1 MSMRWTDNTSV
12 SRLAVWWRRL
22 AVMTRKEL
30 LQLIRDIPLMAFLVY
45 SFTFSVY
52 VTGNGIKTQ
61 LKNAGLLVSD
71 GDRSVSSRELVSRFH
86 LPYFRFDGELIHP
99 NEGIPRL
106 DRGRSMMVLDIPARF
121 HEALSTGEPTA
132 VQLLVDTTD
141 AVQGLSAA
149 GYAARIVGQFSQELI
164 MARNGQTS
172 SSSTTAPMI
181 LSDHRVWFNQDQNET
196 WSESIS
202 HLLRMITIFAML
214 LPAAALVRE
223 KERGTVEQLL
233 VSPLT
238 PTQIMLP
245 KVVAMTLVI
254 LGATG
259 VALFGV
265 MRPVFGVP
273 IRGSMTLLFFLT
285 ALSIVATAGM
295 GVFAATVTKNQ
306 AQVGMMTLLVVV
318 PMLLLSG
325 IFTPLEEMPAWVRYL
340 MALSPLRY
348 FIEIATGI
356 LLKGIG
362 LEVLWSQA
370 LSMVV
375 LGGSLFG
382 FGLWRFRKQF

>member
-1 MSMRWTDNTSV
+1 MRV
-12 SRLAVWWRRL
+12 SDRLTVWCRRI

-30 LQLIRDIPLMAFLVY
+30 LQLFRDIPLMAFLIY
-45 SFTFSVY
+45 SFTLSVY
-52 VTGNGIKTQ
+52 VTGNGIQTQ

-71 GDRSVSSRELVSRFH
+71 ADRSVSSRELISRFH
-86 LPYFRFDGELIHP
+86 SPYFRFDGELTHP
-99 NEGIPRL
+99 NEGFVRL
-106 DRGRSMMVLDIPARF
+106 DRGGSMMVLDIPTRF
-121 HEALSTGEPTA
+121 HEALVSGESTA
-132 VQLLVDTTD
+132 VQLLVDTTNSP
-141 AVQGLSAA
+141 QGLSAA

-164 MARNGQTS
+164 MTRNGQTG
-172 SSSTTAPMI
+172 SSSTTVPMI

-196 WSESIS
+196 WFESIS
-202 HLLRMITIFAML
+202 HLLRMITIFAVL

-238 PTQIMLP
+238 PAQIMLP

-254 LGATG
+254 LGATA

-265 MRPVFGVP
+265 MLPVFGVP
-273 IRGSMTLLFFLT
+273 IRGSVALLFLLT
-285 ALSIVATAGM
+285 ALFIVATAGI
-295 GVFAATVTKNQ
+295 GVFASTVTKNQ
-306 AQVGMMTLLVVV
+306 AQVGMMTLLVVA

-325 IFTPLEEMPAWVRYL
+325 IFTPLETMPAWVRYL

-362 LEVLWSQA
+362 LEMLWSQA
-370 LSMVV
+370 LSMLA
-375 LGGSLFG
+375 LGVSLFG
-382 FGLWRFRKQF
+382 FGMWRFRRQFR

>member
-1 MSMRWTDNTSV
+1 MRASD
-12 SRLAVWWRRL
+12 RLTVWCRQI

-30 LQLIRDIPLMAFLVY
+30 LQLFRDVPLMGFLIY
-45 SFTFSVY
+45 SFTLSVY
-52 VTGNGIKTQ
+52 VTGNGIQTQ

-71 GDRSVSSRELVSRFH
+71 ADRSVSSRELISRFH
-86 LPYFRFDGELIHP
+86 PPYFRFDGELTHP
-99 NEGIPRL
+99 NEGFLRL
-106 DRGRSMMVLDIPARF
+106 DRGSSMMVLDIPSRF
-121 HEALSTGEPTA
+121 HEALAAGEPTA
-132 VQLLVDTTD
+132 VQLLVDTTNSP
-141 AVQGLSAA
+141 QGLSAA

-164 MARNGQTS
+164 MTRNGQTG
-172 SSSTTAPMI
+172 SSSTTVPMI

-196 WSESIS
+196 WFESIS
-202 HLLRMITIFAML
+202 HLLRMITIFAVL

-238 PTQIMLP
+238 PAQIMLP

-254 LGATG
+254 LGATA

-265 MRPVFGVP
+265 MLPVFGVP
-273 IRGSMTLLFFLT
+273 IRGSIALLFFLT
-285 ALSIVATAGM
+285 ALFIVATAGI
-295 GVFAATVTKNQ
+295 GVFASTVTKNQ
-306 AQVGMMTLLVVV
+306 AQVGMMTLLVVA

-325 IFTPLEEMPAWVRYL
+325 IFTPLETMPAWVRYL

-362 LEVLWSQA
+362 LEMLWSQA
-370 LSMVV
+370 LSMVA

-382 FGLWRFRKQF
+382 FGMWRFRRQFE

>member
-1 MSMRWTDNTSV
+1 MRV
-12 SRLAVWWRRL
+12 SDRLTVWCRRI

-30 LQLIRDIPLMAFLVY
+30 LQLFRDIPLMAFLIY
-45 SFTFSVY
+45 SFTLSVY
-52 VTGNGIKTQ
+52 VTGNGIQTQ

-71 GDRSVSSRELVSRFH
+71 ADRSVSSRELISRFH
-86 LPYFRFDGELIHP
+86 SPYFRFDGELTHP
-99 NEGIPRL
+99 NEGFGRL
-106 DRGRSMMVLDIPARF
+106 DRGGSMMVLDIPTRF
-121 HEALSTGEPTA
+121 HEALVSGESTA
-132 VQLLVDTTD
+132 VQLLVDTTNSP
-141 AVQGLSAA
+141 QGLSAA

-164 MARNGQTS
+164 MTRNGQTG
-172 SSSTTAPMI
+172 SSSTTVPMI

-196 WSESIS
+196 WFESIS
-202 HLLRMITIFAML
+202 HLLRMITIFAVL

-238 PTQIMLP
+238 PAQIMLP

-254 LGATG
+254 LGATA

-265 MRPVFGVP
+265 MLPVFGVP
-273 IRGSMTLLFFLT
+273 IRGSVSLLFLLT
-285 ALSIVATAGM
+285 ALFIVATAGI
-295 GVFAATVTKNQ
+295 GVFASTVTKNQ
-306 AQVGMMTLLVVV
+306 AQVGMMTLLVVA

-325 IFTPLEEMPAWVRYL
+325 IFTPLETMPAWVRYL

-362 LEVLWSQA
+362 LEMLWSQV
-370 LSMVV
+370 LSMVA
-375 LGGSLFG
+375 LGGALFG
-382 FGLWRFRKQF
+382 FGMWQFRRQFQ

>member
-1 MSMRWTDNTSV
+1 MRV
-12 SRLAVWWRRL
+12 SDRLTVWCRRI

-30 LQLIRDIPLMAFLVY
+30 LQLFRDIPLMAFLIY
-45 SFTFSVY
+45 SFTLSVY
-52 VTGNGIKTQ
+52 VTGNGIQTQ

-71 GDRSVSSRELVSRFH
+71 ADRSVSSRELISRFH
-86 LPYFRFDGELIHP
+86 SPYFRFDGELTHP
-99 NEGIPRL
+99 NDGFVRL
-106 DRGRSMMVLDIPARF
+106 DRGGSMMVLDIPTRF
-121 HEALSTGEPTA
+121 HEALVSGESTA
-132 VQLLVDTTD
+132 VQLLVDTTNSP
-141 AVQGLSAA
+141 QGLSAA

-164 MARNGQTS
+164 MTRNGQTG
-172 SSSTTAPMI
+172 SSSTTVPMI

-196 WSESIS
+196 WFESIS
-202 HLLRMITIFAML
+202 HLLRMITIFAVL

-238 PTQIMLP
+238 PAQIMLP

-254 LGATG
+254 LGATA

-265 MRPVFGVP
+265 MLPVFGVP
-273 IRGSMTLLFFLT
+273 IRGSVALLFLLT
-285 ALSIVATAGM
+285 ALFIVATAGI
-295 GVFAATVTKNQ
+295 GVFASTVTKNQ
-306 AQVGMMTLLVVV
+306 AQVGMMTLLVVA

-325 IFTPLEEMPAWVRYL
+325 IFTPLETMPVWVRYL

-362 LEVLWSQA
+362 LEMLWSQT
-370 LSMVV
+370 LSMLALGV
-375 LGGSLFG
+375 LLFG
-382 FGLWRFRKQF
+382 FGLWRFRRQFQ

>member
-1 MSMRWTDNTSV
+1 MKLAD
-12 SRLAVWWRRL
+12 RLAVWCRRL

-30 LQLIRDIPLMAFLVY
+30 VQLFRDTPLMGFLIY
-45 SFTFSVY
+45 SFTLSVY
-52 VTGNGIKTQ
+52 VTGNGIQTQ
-61 LKNAGLLVSD
+61 LKNAGLVVYD
-71 GDRSVSSRELVSRFH
+71 ADRSVSSRELISRFH
-86 LPYFRFDGELIHP
+86 PPYFRFDGELTHP
-99 NEGIPRL
+99 DEGFHWL

-121 HEALSTGEPTA
+121 HEALTAGEQTA
-132 VQLLVDTTD
+132 VQLLVDTTNSP
-141 AVQGLSAA
+141 QGLSAA

-164 MARNGQTS
+164 MMRNGQTG
-172 SSSTTAPMI
+172 SSSTTVPMI

-196 WSESIS
+196 WFESIS
-202 HLLRMITIFAML
+202 HLLRMITIFAVL

-238 PTQIMLP
+238 PAQIMLP

-254 LGATG
+254 LGATA

-265 MRPVFGVP
+265 MLPVFDVP
-273 IRGSMTLLFFLT
+273 IRGSIALLFLLT
-285 ALSIVATAGM
+285 ALFIVATAGI
-295 GVFAATVTKNQ
+295 GVFASTVTKNQ
-306 AQVGMMTLLVVV
+306 AQVGMMTLLVVA

-325 IFTPLEEMPAWVRYL
+325 IFTPLETMPAWVRYL

-362 LEVLWSQA
+362 LEMLWSQA
-370 LSMVV
+370 LSMVA

-382 FGLWRFRKQF
+382 FGMWRFRKQFE

>member
-1 MSMRWTDNTSV
+1 MRV
-12 SRLAVWWRRL
+12 SDRLTVWCRRI

-30 LQLIRDIPLMAFLVY
+30 LQLFRDIPLMAFLIY
-45 SFTFSVY
+45 SFTLSVY
-52 VTGNGIKTQ
+52 VTGNGIQTQ

-71 GDRSVSSRELVSRFH
+71 ADRSVSSRELISRFH
-86 LPYFRFDGELIHP
+86 SPYFRFDGELAHP
-99 NEGIPRL
+99 NEGFVRL
-106 DRGRSMMVLDIPARF
+106 DRGGSMMVLDIPTRF
-121 HEALSTGEPTA
+121 HEALVSGESTA
-132 VQLLVDTTD
+132 VQLLVDTTNSP
-141 AVQGLSAA
+141 QGLSAA

-164 MARNGQTS
+164 MTRNGQTG
-172 SSSTTAPMI
+172 SSSTTVPMI

-196 WSESIS
+196 WFESIS
-202 HLLRMITIFAML
+202 HLLRMITIFAVL

-238 PTQIMLP
+238 PAQIMLP

-254 LGATG
+254 LGATA

-265 MRPVFGVP
+265 MLPVFGVP
-273 IRGSMTLLFFLT
+273 IRGSVALLFLLT
-285 ALSIVATAGM
+285 ALFIVATAGI
-295 GVFAATVTKNQ
+295 GVFASTVTKNQ
-306 AQVGMMTLLVVV
+306 AQVGMMTLLVVA

-325 IFTPLEEMPAWVRYL
+325 IFTPLETMPAWVRYL

-362 LEVLWSQA
+362 LEMLWSQA
-370 LSMVV
+370 LSMLA
-375 LGGSLFG
+375 LGVSLFG
-382 FGLWRFRKQF
+382 FGMWRFRRQFR